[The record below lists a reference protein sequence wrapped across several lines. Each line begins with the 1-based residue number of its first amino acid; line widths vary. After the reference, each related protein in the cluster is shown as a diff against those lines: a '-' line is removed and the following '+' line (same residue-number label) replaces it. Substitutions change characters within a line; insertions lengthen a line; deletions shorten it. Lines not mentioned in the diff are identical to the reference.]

1 MGVGL
6 LPLQVLQE
14 LMPLAPA
21 SFPTAWGQRVEGRA
35 GADVGGTAPTLSR
48 GAERGKDKD
57 WDVRATEMTERRIPR
72 PSQRRDS
79 GERSQGGGRR

>member
-1 MGVGL
+1 MGVDL

-21 SFPTAWGQRVEGRA
+21 SIPTAWGQRVEGRA
-35 GADVGGTAPTLSR
+35 RADVGETVPTLSR
-48 GAERGKDKD
+48 GAEMGKDKD
-57 WDVRATEMTERRIPR
+57 WDVRATEMTEHRIPH
-72 PSQRRDS
+72 PSQRRDL